1 MTVKS
6 LDPISLPLHSVCLI
20 EASAG
25 TGKTHTIASLYLRLL
40 LQAGTPESNF
50 SRALRVEEIL
60 VVTFTEMATEELKE
74 RIRSRIYETKQAL
87 LAYRQ
92 QDSSLVDQDPLLQQ
106 IVSHIADIDLAIT
119 RLTLAEQNFDLA
131 AIFTIHGFC
140 RRVLM
145 QYAFNSGVSFDLK
158 IVTDESDLLQRLTNE
173 IWRENFYR
181 QSLRV
186 TEFLADNLGTP
197 IKLLK
202 NLSKN
207 ITNDIRVE
215 TEYQS
220 LLTLTLSEF
229 LNKLD
234 EQFEHIEQFKQQWLD
249 HSEEIQALFEKHKA
263 NIKLYDKTVVKRFPV
278 IDNWAKGQSNTMPK
292 NLPQDMAKYI
302 SQQGVNNNM
311 KKGKE
316 PFSHPFLEKI
326 DQFLA
331 QSNLEIYQT
340 FLFFHCRQALQ
351 QKVLEHKIHTNEKG
365 FDDLLRLVKEALY
378 IEQGDELAALIR
390 YQYPFAMIDEFQDT
404 DLQQYQIFSK
414 IYMQELQPQTNASGF
429 LMIGDP
435 KQSIYKFRGADIFTY
450 LKAAEQAKEQFTL
463 EKNWRSG
470 GDLIDVV
477 NGLFHFEN
485 PSPFVY
491 DNIQFLPVKAARSLK
506 PFEIDAQVEPACRV
520 YIQEEDN
527 KETLAQHCAT
537 SIQSWLQKAEYGKA
551 TIDEKP
557 LQAKNIAV
565 LVRSGAEAQL
575 VKNALL
581 ERGINAVFLSDKS
594 NIFQSEMA
602 KDMLRILSAC
612 LDPNNERKILNALA
626 SRPFGLNSEKIIEL
640 KQSEQKWEDYVL
652 RFMAYQRIW
661 LKQGVLPMLHQILM
675 QEKIGEYCDERQLTD
690 YLHLAELLQQ
700 ASRLNETEAAL
711 YRWFEK
717 AILSLVDEERTEQI
731 RLESDRELVKIVTYH
746 KSKGLAYDL
755 VWLPFLGISEKTW
768 RNTID
773 TYYDE
778 ERQEVVWNLDG
789 EQNESITQES
799 YAESLRLL
807 YVALTRAKYQIVMA
821 LPENFESKWNALLYA
836 LTQGKIGLEPKFK
849 DSYNSIELIDKLQK
863 VVGENKIIV
872 EEANKLYTEE
882 LGPKLVLQQQAQNL
896 HLNQFTGNI
905 EYQWSVES
913 FTSITRQHH
922 RHLGNDINL
931 ASFDVVDEALD
942 YDNALN
948 ETRHQSNLNSEEWA
962 NLLTVEEQMGIEQN
976 EMLLTDY
983 IPGYSPFDFPRGA
996 NVGTLLHRYFEHEDF
1011 QKEIQV
1017 KRIQYIL
1024 ERLQLGEEWQ
1034 EPLTAWFENIL
1045 RTPLLDAQQLK
1056 QQKQTNLA
1064 LKDIPKKDCLKEM
1077 AFFLKIGPDFKVA
1090 KFNQA
1095 LKKYHHLPSEALQL
1109 DHLQGMLRGFVD
1121 LVFRHQGKY
1130 YLLDYKSNFL
1140 GDKPQ
1145 DYTGQSLTQAI
1156 SDHHYDWQYLLY
1168 TLALH
1173 RYLQI
1178 RDPNYNY
1185 QQHFGGVF
1193 YTFLR
1198 GMDGQTN
1205 NGVFFDKPAF
1215 ELIASLQEI
1224 FQC

>member
-40 LQAGTPESNF
+40 LQAGKTESNF
-50 SRALRVEEIL
+50 PRALTVEEIL

-74 RIRSRIYETKQAL
+74 RIRSRIYATKQAL

-92 QDSSLVDQDPLLQQ
+92 QDTSLVDQDPLLQQ

-145 QYAFNSGVSFDLK
+145 QYAFNSGIAFDLK
-158 IVTDESDLLQRLTNE
+158 IVTDERDILQHLTNE

-186 TEFLADNLGTP
+186 TEFLTDNLGSP
-197 IKLLK
+197 VKLLK
-202 NLSKN
+202 NINNN
-207 ITNDIRVE
+207 ITNHIAVE
-215 TEYQS
+215 TGHQPLLNMS
-220 LLTLTLSEF
+220 LGEF
-229 LNKLD
+229 LNQLD

-249 HSEEIQALFEKHKA
+249 HSEEIQALFAKHKA

-302 SQQGVNNNM
+302 SQQGVINNM
-311 KKGKE
+311 KKGQE
-316 PFSHPFLEKI
+316 PFYHPFLEKI

-331 QSNLEIYQT
+331 QSNLEIYKT

-351 QKVLEHKIHTNEKG
+351 QKVLEHKIHSNEKG

-378 IEQGDELAALIR
+378 AEQGDELAALIR

-414 IYMQELQPQTNASGF
+414 IYMQELQTQTDASGF

-463 EKNWRSG
+463 EKNWRSSA
-470 GDLIDVV
+470 DLIDVV
-477 NGLFHFEN
+477 NGLFNFSTN
-485 PSPFVY
+485 PPFVY
-491 DNIQFLPVKAARSLK
+491 ENIQFLPVQAARHLE
-506 PFEIDAQVEPACRV
+506 PFEINGQVEPACRV
-520 YIQEEDN
+520 YIQQDTN

-537 SIQSWLQKAEYGKA
+537 SIQSWLQNAEYGKA
-551 TIDEKP
+551 KIGEKAV
-557 LQAKNIAV
+557 QAKNIAV
-565 LVRSGAEAQL
+565 LVRSGTEAQL

-626 SRPFGLNSEKIIEL
+626 SRPFGLNSENIIEL

-652 RFMAYQRIW
+652 RFMAYQKIW

-717 AILSLVDEERTEQI
+717 SILSLIDEEQTEQI

-755 VWLPFLGISEKTW
+755 VWLPFLGLAEKNW

-778 ERQEVVWNLDG
+778 KRQEVVWNLDG
-789 EQNESITQES
+789 QQQELITQES

-807 YVALTRAKYQIVMA
+807 YVALTRAKYQVVLA
-821 LPENFESKWNALLYA
+821 LPENFEEKWNALLYV
-836 LTQGKIGLEPKFK
+836 LTQGEIGLEQKIK
-849 DSYNSIELIDKLQK
+849 NSKGNSIELLEKLQSR
-863 VVGENKIIV
+863 VGEGKIILA
-872 EEANKLYTEE
+872 EADELYGEQ
-882 LGPKLVLQQQAQNL
+882 LAPKLLLQQQTPSL
-896 HLNQFTGNI
+896 HLSQFNGQI
-905 EYQWSVES
+905 ERHWSVAS

-922 RHLGNDINL
+922 FHLDNENNL
-931 ASFDVVDEALD
+931 ASFYVIDEALD
-942 YDNALN
+942 YDNVTQTFSGQGKMN
-948 ETRHQSNLNSEEWA
+948 SQEIQSP
-962 NLLTVEEQMGIEQN
+962 LTTNIEQN

-983 IPGYSPFDFPRGA
+983 APGYSPFDFPRGA

-1011 QKEIQV
+1011 QQGVQENSLN
-1017 KRIQYIL
+1017 YIL
-1024 ERLQLGEEWQ
+1024 ERLQLAPEWQ
-1034 EPLTAWFENIL
+1034 EPLSHWLQNIL
-1045 RTPLLDAQQLK
+1045 TTPLLNESELKKQGGENFCLQNIPQQ
-1056 QQKQTNLA
+1056 
-1064 LKDIPKKDCLKEM
+1064 DCLKEM
-1077 AFFLKIGPDFKVA
+1077 GFFLKIGANFSLG

-1095 LKKYHHLPSEALQL
+1095 LKKYHHLTSESLQL
-1109 DHLQGMLRGFVD
+1109 EHLQGMLRGFVD

-1205 NGVFFDKPAF
+1205 NGIFFDKPAF